1 MKKVECSA
9 QATNKLAKSVLRS
22 LGRITLAV
30 VLPLFF
36 SSSSCANQKLSN
48 VGLKKAES
56 QLEGLR
62 EITVSQN
69 RIPRSINPDK
79 SVKWIEEPYD
89 WTEGFWSGTCWMMYD
104 YTKDKKWKESAEK
117 SQKIFLEHKN
127 LTNDHDLGFIFNNS
141 YGLAYKIT
149 GEEQYKKVLIDA
161 ANSLCTR
168 FNPKVGCIQ
177 SWDVTDNWQSLRGWK
192 FPVIVDNLMNL
203 EMLFEVSK
211 LTGDNKYRDIAI
223 AHANTTLKNHF
234 RPDASSYHV
243 VDYDPETG
251 TVLKRV
257 TAQGYA
263 NESAWARGQA
273 WALYGYTMCYRYTN
287 DKKYLDF
294 AQRVAAF
301 ILNHPNYPADGVPYW
316 DFNAPD
322 IPNAIRDASS
332 GAIMASAF
340 LELCKYTH
348 NKYLANAQHILK
360 SLASDKYAAK
370 PGENGNFILKQS
382 VGSLP
387 HGREVNVPL
396 NYADYYFLE
405 ALTRLKEM
413 NL

>member
-1 MKKVECSA
+1 MKFRDV
-9 QATNKLAKSVLRS
+9 KSVFILV
-22 LGRITLAV
+22 ITL
-30 VLPLFF
+30 LFL
-36 SSSSCANQKLSN
+36 SSSSCVNQKLSHA
-48 VGLKKAES
+48 GLNRAEK
-56 QLEGLR
+56 QLSGLLDVA
-62 EITVSQN
+62 IQN
-69 RIPRSINPDK
+69 NKIPRSSNPDN
-79 SVKWIEEPYD
+79 SIKWIDEKYD
-89 WTEGFWSGTCWMMYD
+89 WTEGFWPGTCWMMYD
-104 YTKDKKWKESAEK
+104 FTKNEKWKNGAIA
-117 SQKIFLEHKN
+117 SQRIYLAHKD

-149 GEEQYKKVLIDA
+149 GDNQYKQVLIDA

-192 FPVIVDNLMNL
+192 FPVIIDNMMNL
-203 EMLFEVSK
+203 EILFEVSK
-211 LTGDNKYRDIAI
+211 ITGDNKYREIAI

-251 TVLKRV
+251 AVIKKI

-287 DKKYLDF
+287 EKKYLDF
-294 AQRVAAF
+294 AQRIAAL

-316 DFNAPD
+316 DFNAPN
-322 IPNAIRDASS
+322 IPDAKRDASS
-332 GAIMASAF
+332 GAILASAL
-340 LELCKYTH
+340 LELCKYTD
-348 NKYLANAQHILK
+348 NKYLGNAQLILK
-360 SLASDKYAAK
+360 SLASDKYSAK
-370 PGENGNFILKQS
+370 SGENANFILKHS

-387 HGREVNVPL
+387 NNNEVNVPL

-405 ALTRLKEM
+405 ALMRLKEM